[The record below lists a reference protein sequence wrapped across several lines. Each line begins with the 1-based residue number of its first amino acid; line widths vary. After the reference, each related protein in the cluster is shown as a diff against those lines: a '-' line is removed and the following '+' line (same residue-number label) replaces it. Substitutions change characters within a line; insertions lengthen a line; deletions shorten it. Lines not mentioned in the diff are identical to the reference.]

1 MSENA
6 VRWRAPFEVPAMS
19 FDHAL
24 ATLKSVGRFGISPL
38 LETVEDML
46 AELAHPD
53 LAFRSVQVV
62 GTNGKTSTSRYTAAI
77 LAGEGFRVA
86 LYTSPELVS
95 YTERMEIDGTPIS
108 EEAFAWGIALA
119 MEAGKRVNSRRTS
132 AGERPYDITE
142 FDLLT
147 VAALCIFADAQVD
160 VTVLECGMGG
170 RWDATSATASIEAV
184 AVTGV
189 GLDHMRILGNTLEEI
204 ASEKAA
210 VIKSGRSCVLGAGT
224 SVPTSV
230 EDVFLNQCAQQGV
243 TPTLVRPYEACDAPG
258 ILEQGH
264 ARNTSSYPMVR
275 WHNTHM
281 PHRIGDT
288 LIERVETP
296 FATYETLGSLKPA
309 YQAGNIVCAV
319 ALAEAFLGHA
329 LNNEQLER
337 SIVSCPTPG
346 RFDVVRAEP
355 LVLVD
360 ACHNP
365 QSVRAF
371 LSALDAIEPDVSR
384 RPALLV
390 AVFADKDVEGIC
402 ELLANAFPRIYV
414 TATASARA
422 LPASELAQIFES
434 HKATPQAV
442 FDNVTL
448 ALDALTDEPFIA
460 CGSISLAGEII
471 GILR

>member
-1 MSENA
+1 MIDTATS
-6 VRWRAPFEVPAMS
+6 WTAPFAVSEMS
-19 FDHAL
+19 FTEAL
-24 ATLKSVGRFGISPL
+24 ATLKGVGRFGISPL

-46 AELAHPD
+46 AELGNPD

-95 YTERMEIDGTPIS
+95 YTERMEVDGKPVS
-108 EEAFAWGIALA
+108 EKVFARGIALA
-119 MEAGKRVNSRRTS
+119 VEAGKRVNTRREH

-160 VTVLECGMGG
+160 VAVLECGMGG
-170 RWDATSATASIEAV
+170 RWDATSAAGSIEAV

-204 ASEKAA
+204 AAEKAA
-210 VIKSGRSCVLGAGT
+210 VIKSGRACVLGAGT
-224 SVPTSV
+224 STPTSV
-230 EDVFLNQCAQQGV
+230 EDVFLEQCAQQQV
-243 TPTLVRPYEACDAPG
+243 IPTLVRPYEASDAPG
-258 ILEQGH
+258 VLEQGL
-264 ARNTSSYPMVR
+264 ARDTGSYPCVR
-275 WHNTHM
+275 WHITHT

-288 LIERVETP
+288 LIEQVKTP
-296 FATYETLGSLKPA
+296 RATYETLGSLKPA
-309 YQAGNIVCAV
+309 YQAGNIACAV
-319 ALAEAFLGHA
+319 ALTEAFLGRE
-329 LNNEQLER
+329 LNQEQLEL

-371 LSALDAIEPDVSR
+371 LAALDAIEPDIAR
-384 RPALLV
+384 RPALLA
-390 AVFADKDVEGIC
+390 AVFADKDVESIC
-402 ELLANAFPRIYV
+402 ELLAGAFPRIYV
-414 TATASARA
+414 TATSSPRA
-422 LPASELAQIFES
+422 LPAHELAQIFS
-434 HKATPQAV
+434 AHKATPQAI
-442 FDNVTL
+442 FDNVEL
-448 ALDALTDEPFIA
+448 ALASLTEESLIG
-460 CGSISLAGEII
+460 CGSITLAGEVI
-471 GILR
+471 GLLR